1 MSITHLSEIFPL
13 KYSQLNIASFLLSPP
28 VDRKILLLV
37 WNNS

>member
-13 KYSQLNIASFLLSPP
+13 KLSQLNIASFRLNLEI
-28 VDRKILLLV
+28 DRKILLLV